1 MPLGAST
8 RQINVYG
15 RRHKRVVSRSTPI
28 EGHDEGDGKCITQEQ
43 NNGGG
48 AGGKSGSLGGLTGLG
63 SLSSLFAGLSL
74 SSHKQS
80 SDAPKHETR
89 QVPET
94 PKSQEVT
101 EPAAIGTILE
111 TTGQEKPRDFAELTA
126 TLCAGRVLSKLGEAS
141 YSEVF
146 LLDGSPRTVVK
157 VIPLYKYVPIPAQS
171 AITDVQREM
180 AIMRT
185 LSKMEGFVKLQGMY
199 VVQGKYPATLLEA
212 WDAFREAYPKRCEN
226 SRPDFSDDQLYAL
239 LLMDDG
245 GKDLE
250 GLSLTWTEAAGVFWQ
265 VAAALA
271 AAEELGFEHR
281 DLHMG
286 NILVE
291 RVPAN
296 NAQTEAPLTHRYGT
310 CAGVRATVIDYSL
323 SRLSADPP
331 LAYLF
336 DDESLFEGQGDPQ
349 YDVYRSMRTL
359 VADDWSGSYPITNV
373 LWLQFILQQLLAGDE
388 PTNPAEHRAF
398 ESLLM
403 AEQLI
408 DESIDAHKYTA
419 PKRRVSTRS
428 KRRSIQ
434 RSPDMW
440 RAPHTL
446 APVRSVAELVQRVNL

>member
-28 EGHDEGDGKCITQEQ
+28 ENHVESDEKNITQEKDT
-43 NNGGG
+43 GGG
-48 AGGKSGSLGGLTGLG
+48 AGGRFGALGGLTGLG
-63 SLSSLFAGLSL
+63 SLSNLFAGLSL
-74 SSHKQS
+74 SSHKQPQDLLTRDTQQINETHES
-80 SDAPKHETR
+80 SEA
-89 QVPET
+89 
-94 PKSQEVT
+94 T
-101 EPAAIGTILE
+101 EPSAIDAILD
-111 TTGQEKPRDFAELTA
+111 TTGQEKPHDFAELTT

-146 LLDGSPRTVVK
+146 LLDGSIRTVVK
-157 VIPLYKYVPIPAQS
+157 VIPLYKDVPIPAQS

-185 LSKMEGFVKLQGMY
+185 LSKMEGFVKLQGIY

-226 SRPDFSDDQLYAL
+226 NRPDFSDDQLYAL

-250 GLSLTWTEAAGVFWQ
+250 GISLSWTEAAGVFWQ
-265 VAAALA
+265 VALALA

-286 NILVE
+286 NILVQ
-291 RVPAN
+291 RVPAD
-296 NAQTEAPLTHRYGT
+296 NAQEEAPLTHRYGT

-323 SRLSADPP
+323 SRLTADPP

-336 DDESLFEGQGDPQ
+336 DDESLFEGKGDPQ
-349 YDVYRSMRTL
+349 YDVYRTMKML

-388 PTNPAEHRAF
+388 PTNSAEHRAF
-398 ESLLM
+398 ESLLV

-428 KRRSIQ
+428 KRRSTQ

-440 RAPHTL
+440 RTAPTL
-446 APVRSVAELVQRVNL
+446 APVRSVTELVQRVNL